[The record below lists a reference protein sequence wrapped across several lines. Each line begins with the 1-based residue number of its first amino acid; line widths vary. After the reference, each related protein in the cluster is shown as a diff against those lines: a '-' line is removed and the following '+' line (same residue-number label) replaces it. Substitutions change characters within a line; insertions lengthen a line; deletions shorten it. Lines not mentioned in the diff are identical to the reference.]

1 MRILPISLVLLLVV
15 SCASYPKKEGFTE
28 SNSSKKI
35 VTNPYF
41 ADSSK
46 DYVYKANI
54 KAFKNYFGGLLIVK
68 KLGQDEHRVVFTTEM
83 GNTIFD
89 FTFKN
94 KTFQVNKVIDK
105 LDKAFIIN
113 TLKRDLRGL
122 TKENHIP
129 NASYQRDGKTLVET
143 EILQKKHYFYF
154 ESDTLVKLYRIKNI
168 KPKVIYSY
176 TEIAD
181 KQAKEISIAH
191 TNINLRIDLKS
202 LK

>member
-1 MRILPISLVLLLVV
+1 
-15 SCASYPKKEGFTE
+15 
-28 SNSSKKI
+28 
-35 VTNPYF
+35 
-41 ADSSK
+41 
-46 DYVYKANI
+46 
-54 KAFKNYFGGLLIVK
+54 
-68 KLGQDEHRVVFTTEM
+68 M

-94 KTFQVNKVIDK
+94 KTFRVNKVIDK

-129 NASYQRDGKTLVET
+129 NGSYQRDGKTLVET

-154 ESDTLVKLYRIKNI
+154 ESDTLVKLYGIKNN

-181 KQAKEISIAH
+181 QQAKEISIAH

>member
-1 MRILPISLVLLLVV
+1 M
-15 SCASYPKKEGFTE
+15 
-28 SNSSKKI
+28 
-35 VTNPYF
+35 
-41 ADSSK
+41 
-46 DYVYKANI
+46 
-54 KAFKNYFGGLLIVK
+54 K

-94 KTFQVNKVIDK
+94 KTFRVNKVIDK

-129 NASYQRDGKTLVET
+129 NGSYQRDGKTLVET

-154 ESDTLVKLYRIKNI
+154 ESDTLVKLYRIKNN